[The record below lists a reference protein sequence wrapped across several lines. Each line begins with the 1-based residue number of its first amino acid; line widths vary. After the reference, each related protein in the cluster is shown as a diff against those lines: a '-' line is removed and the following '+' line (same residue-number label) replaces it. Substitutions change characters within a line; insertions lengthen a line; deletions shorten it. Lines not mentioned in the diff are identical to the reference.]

1 MTEHYDLR
9 HHNNCTLSPH
19 VSNYYN
25 DHYQYYRMNEHKH
38 EAFEIMYVREGKC
51 RVSCTAPASGVTEE
65 FTLEKGYYIYI
76 RGGVVHNLFIDRDA
90 PCRLMNVEIE
100 LHNNSASVNLG
111 LLAASEEFGEFI
123 RQYPDYVVVRD
134 NGTLCTKLTALH
146 ESLFEYAERDDRI
159 HTSASLN
166 ISMAS
171 LLLINCLAEQVVG
184 RSLHIPSK
192 LYTRQAKKYIA
203 ENYDNPG
210 DISIPW
216 IAKQISISSAYLQRL
231 FKAETGMTIME
242 YVSSLRLNKAKY
254 LLRNTDLSVV
264 DIAVNVGLGSRQRLT
279 QLFSEQEGMPP
290 GEYRKMWRNWEFEQG
305 K

>member
-9 HHNNCTLSPH
+9 YQNNCTLSPY

-51 RVSCTAPASGVTEE
+51 RVSCTNPTSGVTKE

-100 LHNNSASVNLG
+100 LHNRNDPVNLG
-111 LLAASEEFGEFI
+111 LLLSSEEYGEFI
-123 RQYPDYVVVRD
+123 RQSPDYSVVRD
-134 NGTLCTKLTALH
+134 NGTFCTILTALH
-146 ESLFEYAERDDRI
+146 ESLSKYAEWKDGI

-171 LLLINCLAEQVVG
+171 LLLINCLAEQIVS
-184 RSLHIPSK
+184 RSPNISSE
-192 LYTRQAKKYIA
+192 LYTQRAKKYIA

-210 DISIPW
+210 DISIPK
-216 IAKQISISSAYLQRL
+216 IAKQINISPAYLQRL
-231 FKAETGMTIME
+231 FKVETGMTIME
-242 YVSSLRLNKAKY
+242 YVSSLRLNKAKS
-254 LLRNTDLSVV
+254 LLRNTELSVV

-279 QLFSEQEGMPP
+279 QLFTEQEGMPP
-290 GEYRKMWRNWEFEQG
+290 GEYRKMWRNWEYEQG
-305 K
+305 R

>member
-1 MTEHYDLR
+1 MTERYDLR
-9 HHNNCTLSPH
+9 HHNNCKLSPY

-25 DHYQYYRMNEHKH
+25 EHYQYYRMNAHKH
-38 EAFEIMYVREGKC
+38 DAFEIMYVREGKC
-51 RVSCTAPASGVTEE
+51 RVSCTNPISGVTEE
-65 FTLEKGYYIYI
+65 FTMEKGYYIYI

-100 LHNNSASVNLG
+100 LHSSNDPVNLG
-111 LLAASEEFGEFI
+111 LLASSAEFAEFI
-123 RQYPDYVVVRD
+123 RQSPDYAVVRD

-146 ESLFEYAERDDRI
+146 ESLFECAERNDGM
-159 HTSASLN
+159 HTPASLN

-171 LLLINCLAEQVVG
+171 LLLINCIAEQIVG
-184 RSLHIPSK
+184 RSQHIPSE

-203 ENYDNPG
+203 ENYDKPG

-216 IAKQISISSAYLQRL
+216 IAKQISISPAYLQRL
-231 FKAETGMTIME
+231 FKAETGLTIME
-242 YVSSLRLNKAKY
+242 YVSSMRLNKAKS
-254 LLRNTDLSVV
+254 LLRNTELSMV

-279 QLFSEQEGMPP
+279 QLFTEQEGMPP
-290 GEYRKMWRNWEFEQG
+290 GEYRKKWRNWEYEQG